1 MLKQGDFGIIKELHG
16 RVEVVKRMEDLG
28 FVPDTTVTVI
38 TKLSGNLIV
47 ELKGTR
53 IALNQGMA
61 NRIIVEE

>member
-1 MLKQGDFGIIKELHG
+1 MKQGDPGIIKGLHG
-16 RVEVVKRMEDLG
+16 KAEIVKRMENLG

-38 TKLSGNLIV
+38 TKLPGNLIV

-61 NRIIVEE
+61 NRIIIGE